1 MKAVE
6 GAEVKGKD
14 ISEEL
19 LDKPENCR
27 TAEELLKV
35 NRVVIFYK
43 FSERRERYGRRQNSP
58 PGRFLPGDGLQG
70 TALAK
75 AYGSHAVLGG
85 RGAG

>member
-35 NRVVIFYK
+35 NRVVNFYK
-43 FSERRERYGRRQNSP
+43 FSER
-58 PGRFLPGDGLQG
+58 
-70 TALAK
+70 
-75 AYGSHAVLGG
+75 
-85 RGAG
+85 